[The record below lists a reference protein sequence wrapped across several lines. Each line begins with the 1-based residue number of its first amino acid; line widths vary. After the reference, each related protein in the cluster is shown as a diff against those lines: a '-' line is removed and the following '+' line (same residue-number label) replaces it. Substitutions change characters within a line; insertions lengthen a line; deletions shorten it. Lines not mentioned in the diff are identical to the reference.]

1 MFARHLPFRADV
13 RESSRR
19 QPFPAAGKWQV
30 WGIPC
35 TIAVIAACSQEA
47 TQSCNSCHDL
57 EAYGVDGART
67 STGNGGARGTRNAPT
82 VYNAAG
88 FVAQFWDGRAATV
101 EEQAKGPILNSSE
114 MAMRSPA
121 EVMTRVSGIPGY
133 EADFKQAFSGDP
145 DPMTFDNLANAI
157 GAFER
162 KLVTPGRWDRFLD
175 GDTAQL
181 SPEEKAGLKTFLNVG
196 CMVCHTGPFL
206 GGSMFAKVGLVEPW
220 PNQVDMGRFEV
231 TKDARD
237 KMYFKVPTL
246 RNIEKTAPYF
256 HDGSGATLE
265 DAVKMMGQHQLG
277 IELSPEETGSIV
289 TWLRC
294 LTGELPKNTIA
305 RPEPAK

>member
-82 VYNAAG
+82 VYTAAG

-181 SPEEKAGLKTFLNVG
+181 SPEETAGLRRFSTSDAWSATPVRFSVAR
-196 CMVCHTGPFL
+196 CSPRS
-206 GGSMFAKVGLVEPW
+206 GSSSR
-220 PNQVDMGRFEV
+220 GR
-231 TKDARD
+231 TRWTWALRSHQGRARQD
-237 KMYFKVPTL
+237 VFQSPHPSKH
-246 RNIEKTAPYF
+246 RE
-256 HDGSGATLE
+256 DGAL
-265 DAVKMMGQHQLG
+265 
-277 IELSPEETGSIV
+277 
-289 TWLRC
+289 
-294 LTGELPKNTIA
+294 LP
-305 RPEPAK
+305 